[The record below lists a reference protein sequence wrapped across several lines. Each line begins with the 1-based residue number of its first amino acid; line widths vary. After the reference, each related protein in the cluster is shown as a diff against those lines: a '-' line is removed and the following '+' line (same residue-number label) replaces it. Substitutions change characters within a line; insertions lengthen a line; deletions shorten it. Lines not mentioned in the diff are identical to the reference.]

1 MTQLGHLAAFAVSMA
16 FVESAMVVYLRE
28 IYFPEGFQFP
38 LREPDLLIYGTEVAR
53 ETATLAML
61 GVVSRIAAPSRWG
74 RLASFLFL
82 FGLWDIWYY
91 IWLKVLLDWP
101 ESLLTW
107 DVLFLIPVP
116 WISPVLGPLL
126 VSLLMVGSACW
137 TMQLV
142 KRGKVPSIGL
152 TRGSGIAFGA
162 IVVLYTFLSD
172 GIVLF
177 IRGGAKAVTEFVPTR
192 FNWFAF
198 LAGYALC
205 ATIIIRA
212 LLRPSERS

>member
-1 MTQLGHLAAFAVSMA
+1 MAQLGYLAAFAVSMA
-16 FVESAMVVYLRE
+16 FVESAIVVYLRA
-28 IYFPEGFQFP
+28 IHFPEGFRFP
-38 LREPDLLIYGTEVAR
+38 VLQPDLLIYGTEVAR
-53 ETATLAML
+53 EAATLAML

-107 DVLFLIPVP
+107 DLLFLIPVP

-137 TMQLV
+137 TMQLL

-152 TRGSGIAFGA
+152 TRGAGIAFGA
-162 IVVLYTFLSD
+162 MVVLYTFVSD
-172 GIVLF
+172 GIFLF
-177 IRGGAKAVTEFVPTR
+177 IRGGAEAVIEFVPTT

-198 LAGYALC
+198 LAGYGLC
-205 ATIIIRA
+205 AAIVIRA